1 MIKNC
6 IIIECKGGSTMIK
19 EEIEQLTKQQST
31 KDISYVIE
39 HEGEVIRHQEN
50 KVHRSASVIKI
61 PLCLA
66 ALKKAHEAGRDDLL
80 LIKKKVGG
88 SGVLYSLN
96 DVELL
101 PVRDTVVLAMI
112 VSDNTAS
119 NMLMDYVGFETLA
132 AWFKEWGI
140 SDSALG
146 RHFMD
151 MSGDTSKMSN
161 FATAEDMMTALNLV
175 YEENE
180 FIPEA
185 VRMDMQ
191 KHMRDS
197 QFNDRVGGALND
209 GGNED
214 HITVSNKTGTI
225 NNLEHDI
232 GVLQSKEKTVKFS
245 VLTSDW
251 NSNLEARYFL
261 NDLGKILLK
270 YFE

>member
-1 MIKNC
+1 M
-6 IIIECKGGSTMIK
+6 EFEGGITMIK
-19 EEIEQLTKQQST
+19 EEIAQLTKQQST
-31 KDISYVIE
+31 GNISYVIE
-39 HEGEVIRHQEN
+39 HGDEVIAHQEDQI
-50 KVHRSASVIKI
+50 HRSASVIKI

-66 ALKKAHEAGRDDLL
+66 ALKKAHDVGRDDLL
-80 LIKKKVGG
+80 LVKKKVGG

-96 DVELL
+96 DVEVL
-101 PVRDTVVLAMI
+101 PVKDTVVLAMI

-119 NMLMDYVGFETLA
+119 NMLMDYVGFDQLA
-132 AWFKEWGI
+132 ATFKEWGI
-140 SDSALG
+140 KDSALE

-151 MSGDTSKMSN
+151 MSGDTSRMYN
-161 FATAEDMMTALNLV
+161 VATAEDMMTALKLV

-185 VRMDMQ
+185 VRLDMQ
-191 KHMRDS
+191 KHMRES

-209 GGNED
+209 GGDES

-225 NNLEHDI
+225 DNLEHDI
-232 GVLQSKEKTVKFS
+232 GVLQSKDKTVKFS

-261 NDLGKILLK
+261 NDLGRILLK
-270 YFE
+270 CFV

>member
-1 MIKNC
+1 
-6 IIIECKGGSTMIK
+6 MIK
-19 EEIEQLTKQQST
+19 EEVAQLTKQQST
-31 KDISYVIE
+31 ENISYVIE
-39 HEGEVIRHQEN
+39 HEGGVITHQEGQI
-50 KVHRSASVIKI
+50 HRSASVIKI

-66 ALKKAHEAGRDDLL
+66 ALKKAHDAGRDDLL
-80 LIKKKVGG
+80 LVKKKVGG

-96 DVELL
+96 DVEVL
-101 PVRDTVVLAMI
+101 PVKDTVVLAMI

-119 NMLMDYVGFETLA
+119 NMLMEYVGFDQLA
-132 AWFKEWGI
+132 AIFKEWGI
-140 SDSALG
+140 RDSMLE

-151 MSGDTSKMSN
+151 TSGDTSGMYN
-161 FATAEDMMTALNLV
+161 VATAEDMMTALKLV
-175 YEENE
+175 YEENA

-185 VRMDMQ
+185 VRLDMQ
-191 KHMRDS
+191 KHMRES

-209 GGNED
+209 GGDED

-225 NNLEHDI
+225 DNLEHDI
-232 GVLQSKEKTVKFS
+232 GVLQSKDKTVKFS

-270 YFE
+270 YFV